1 MEASFDGYRD
11 SYEAE
16 VQRSIAFSGLSHDFF
31 LQAKVDFLAG
41 LFAQRFG
48 AEAPALL
55 DVGCGVGR
63 LHPAL
68 RPLTR
73 RLIGCDVSGESLGR
87 ARAENPFA
95 EYRAGDGTTLPA
107 QAGSVDVALATCV
120 VHHVP
125 PAAWTGFVAEMRRVV
140 RPGGLVVLIEHNPW
154 NPGTR
159 LAVERC
165 PFDHD
170 AVLLSARRARAL
182 LAGSG
187 CGAVES
193 AHILLMPTAAR
204 FARALERRLAR
215 LPAGAQYVAWGT
227 A

>member
-1 MEASFDGYRD
+1 MAASFDGYRD

-16 VQRSIAFSGLSHDFF
+16 VERSIAFSGLSHDFF
-31 LQAKVDFLAG
+31 LQAKVDFLAD
-41 LFAQRFG
+41 LLSRRFEG
-48 AEAPALL
+48 EAPTLL

-68 RPLTR
+68 RPLAR
-73 RLIGCDVSGESLGR
+73 RLIGCDVSHESLAR
-87 ARAENPFA
+87 AQAENPFA
-95 EYRAGDGTTLPA
+95 EYRESDGATLPVETGA
-107 QAGSVDVALATCV
+107 VDVALATCV

-125 PAAWTGFVAEMRRVV
+125 PAGWAGFVGEMRRVV

-159 LAVERC
+159 LAVARC

-170 AVLLSARRARAL
+170 AVLLTAARARAL

-187 CGAVES
+187 CGGVES
-193 AHILLMPTAAR
+193 AHILLLPTAAR
-204 FARALERRLAR
+204 WARALERRLAR